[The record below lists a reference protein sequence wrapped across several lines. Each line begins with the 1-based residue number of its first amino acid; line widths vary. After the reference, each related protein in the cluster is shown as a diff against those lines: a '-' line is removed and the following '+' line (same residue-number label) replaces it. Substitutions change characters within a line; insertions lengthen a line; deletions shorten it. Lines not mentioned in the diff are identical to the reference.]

1 MKQKNSSKR
10 IWLSVLAWTALIFYM
25 SLNTGEDSGAL
36 SGNITKSML
45 DFLSSLGIHITFESA
60 HHFIRKAAHFSEYAV
75 LGLLVCNAQKKAPLL
90 LRSAQVIFL
99 WMVLVPALD
108 ETLQHFVP
116 GRYGALSDVL
126 LDACGYAFAAGLF
139 TLFTKRKASH

>member
-1 MKQKNSSKR
+1 MEQKNSSKL
-10 IWLSVLAWTALIFYM
+10 IWLSVLAWTMLIFYM

-36 SGNITKSML
+36 SGNITKSIL
-45 DFLSSLGIHITFESA
+45 DFLSSLGIHISFESA

-90 LRSAQVIFL
+90 MQSAPVICF

-126 LDACGYAFAAGLF
+126 LDVCGYAFAAVLF
-139 TLFTKRKASH
+139 ALFAKRKASH

>member
-1 MKQKNSSKR
+1 MEQKNSSKR
-10 IWLSVLAWTALIFYM
+10 IWLSVLLWTLLIFYM
-25 SLNTGEDSGAL
+25 SLNTGDDSGAL
-36 SGNITKSML
+36 SGNITKSIL
-45 DFLSSLGIHITFESA
+45 DFLSSLGIQISFESA

-90 LRSAQVIFL
+90 TRSAPVICL
-99 WMVLVPALD
+99 WMVLVPSID

-126 LDACGYAFAAGLF
+126 LDLCGYVFAAGLF
-139 TLFTKRKASH
+139 ALYAKRKASY